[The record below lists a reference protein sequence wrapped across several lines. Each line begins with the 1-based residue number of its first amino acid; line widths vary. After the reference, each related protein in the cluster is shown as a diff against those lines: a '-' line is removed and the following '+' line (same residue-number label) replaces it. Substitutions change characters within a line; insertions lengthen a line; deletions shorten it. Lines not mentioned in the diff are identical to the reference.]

1 MYNFLDFPDSGDIIK
16 VFCWCS
22 LSSSMCPWVLLR
34 WYNFVGFRCQC
45 RPISSS
51 GPKNAWIFLQDY
63 FSGYVIVQFVYK
75 TKFWLSYSRLI
86 FILILMCMFS
96 SITAIYI
103 IMVLINFDPNWT
115 MTYALQW
122 CYGELDKTYPI
133 RVINFLKNCLK
144 IFPNLHSEGLIVQKL
159 LYPKKIP
166 TVFTI
171 LLWNSPLTYFDIL
184 EQFRQ

>member
-22 LSSSMCPWVLLR
+22 LSSSMCPWVFLR
-34 WYNFVGFRCQC
+34 WYHFVGFRCQC
-45 RPISSS
+45 QPISSS

-63 FSGYVIVQFVYK
+63 FSGYVIVRFVYK
-75 TKFWLSYSRLI
+75 TKFWLIFSHLI

-122 CYGELDKTYPI
+122 CYGELDKTYPLSKGFI
-133 RVINFLKNCLK
+133 GFYCR
-144 IFPNLHSEGLIVQKL
+144 PWPDQHSEQCI
-159 LYPKKIP
+159 
-166 TVFTI
+166 
-171 LLWNSPLTYFDIL
+171 
-184 EQFRQ
+184 QFVDDVYWMWSRIGDGSYQFNKSYQ